1 MINKISFLIRAS
13 STHVLR
19 FEDDTPAYLA
29 IKFCIFTE
37 ENKALYKGRR
47 GAPCMNLLNTFRKD
61 LEKRK
66 IINYLETLSDLE
78 NLRVLVLD
86 KIYWSSLSFVNL
98 LDTYGYMAPR
108 I

>member
-37 ENKALYKGRR
+37 ENKA
-47 GAPCMNLLNTFRKD
+47 PCMNLLNTFRKD

-78 NLRVLVLD
+78 NLRVLALD

-98 LDTYGYMAPR
+98 LDT
-108 I
+108 